1 MPKLSVSSVMRMNF
15 MILMLDRTLWQIWN
29 TISKALETY
38 KFEDLKRIW
47 EEIKADFDRQM
58 AENEDRRAQF
68 RVV

>member
-1 MPKLSVSSVMRMNF
+1 
-15 MILMLDRTLWQIWN
+15 MLDRTLWQIWN